1 MVGGVCL
8 NHGAQRLPAA
18 DRFMLRPN
26 RPKGKRWANEADR
39 EKWR

>member
-1 MVGGVCL
+1 VVGGVCL

-26 RPKGKRWANEADR
+26 HPKGKLGQRG
-39 EKWR
+39 